1 MNKKELLERLD
12 KIECRWYNI
21 DSAYKE
27 LRKIALEIGAND
39 LLKGYVNYD
48 TLNTLTKKVYNEKG
62 LSGVKEFLYDV
73 ESFDYDVFYIDHYG
87 NANQVGAWTLS
98 MLWYNL
104 EKRIKEL

>member
-39 LLKGYVNYD
+39 LLKGYVDYN
-48 TLNTLTKKVYNEKG
+48 TLDTLTKKVYSEKG
-62 LSGVKEFLYDV
+62 LSGVKEFLYDI

-87 NANQVGAWTLS
+87 NGQQVGAWTLS
-98 MLWYNL
+98 MLWYSL